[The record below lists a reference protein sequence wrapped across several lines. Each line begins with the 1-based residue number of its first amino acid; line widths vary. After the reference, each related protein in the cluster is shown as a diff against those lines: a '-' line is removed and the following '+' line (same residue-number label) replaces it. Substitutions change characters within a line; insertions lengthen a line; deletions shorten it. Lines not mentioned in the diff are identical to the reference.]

1 MQAPG
6 AQLGTSAPQQHVQS
20 TQQPQHAHLTPIVV
34 PPSFPYNLASPNTPM
49 TAISGASSP
58 RGLVSPG
65 LSTPGS
71 TYGGSLWGDES
82 STSSLE
88 LSANFGPS
96 SYPGPSVTFTNIHR
110 PTSGLDIKPS
120 KRRRSES
127 KPDISKPSSV
137 GSFNSHTSS
146 DRPVVSR
153 TISDN
158 SSTGTSQVH
167 AVPIVP
173 PQPTHQARQSSEASE
188 HFAATLILGLTKSGL
203 RSSLE
208 QSLGLGDDG
217 LEEMREDLAIVFER
231 WRARRSRRGMRS
243 AQAVLEQGM
252 QRVTIAPNTALPVS
266 KT

>member
-6 AQLGTSAPQQHVQS
+6 GQLGTSAPQQHIQS
-20 TQQPQHAHLTPIVV
+20 TQQPQHPHVTPIVV

-71 TYGGSLWGDES
+71 TYSGSLWGDES
-82 STSSLE
+82 STSSQE

-96 SYPGPSVTFTNIHR
+96 SYPGPSGTFTNIPR

-127 KPDISKPSSV
+127 KPDVFKPSSV
-137 GSFNSHTSS
+137 GSISSNTSS
-146 DRPVVSR
+146 DRPGIPR
-153 TISDN
+153 TISD
-158 SSTGTSQVH
+158 SSSLN
-167 AVPIVP
+167 AAPPIHP
-173 PQPTHQARQSSEASE
+173 EQTHQTRVRSEASE
-188 HFAATLILGLTKSGL
+188 HFAATVLLGLTKSGL
-203 RSSLE
+203 RPSLE
-208 QSLGLGDDG
+208 QSLALGDNG

-231 WRARRSRRGMRS
+231 WRARRSRRGIRS
-243 AQAVLEQGM
+243 AQTVLEQGM
-252 QRVTIAPNTALPVS
+252 QRVTIAPNTGVPVS
-266 KT
+266 DIVTA